1 LRALL
6 RPQFLFDF
14 DEILRTGFAPT
25 NKMEFVWNDDPLT
38 ASSIL
43 PQMFLPH
50 LLMDVEWEGS
60 DTTVR
65 RSEKVAYNS
74 SKNVFQVTL

>member
-1 LRALL
+1 
-6 RPQFLFDF
+6 
-14 DEILRTGFAPT
+14 
-25 NKMEFVWNDDPLT
+25 MEFVWNDDPLT